1 MRVEYKQY
9 SPAYKQKQKDT
20 YPFTASFFVSLRG
33 LQVTSE
39 TDYSWFIT
47 LYKAAVFPNLTLPSG
62 TLTVGERM
70 EKADVPSTRGNSRWP
85 IERKNATA

>member
-47 LYKAAVFPNLTLPSG
+47 LYKAAVFPNLTLPSQDPNG
-62 TLTVGERM
+62 WRTDGESRCAFHKRKKSLTDR
-70 EKADVPSTRGNSRWP
+70 A
-85 IERKNATA
+85 